1 MQGMS
6 ADIPYTTIKETK
18 VASFL
23 LIRLLRWAVG
33 LIIILFVT
41 YSMMFFGAGDP
52 IRMMFIQSNE
62 ADFDDPQAMEALRS
76 KYGLD
81 QPFLVQFGNYVK
93 NLVRGDWGR
102 SIRLQVDRPVTEIIS
117 FRLSV
122 SMQLG
127 IAATL
132 VAALIGIP
140 LGIASALKH
149 NRWIDRLI
157 VSTVMFITAI
167 PVFVTAPMLLLFFV
181 LILKIMDVPYGWSG
195 IAHPDVILPVAVIAV
210 GPLPII
216 VRQTRS
222 AMLEVKGQPYIR
234 TARAKGLPERM
245 IITRHMLRPVLTP
258 VVTTLGLLM
267 ITLVNGALFVELVFN
282 IPGFGLLT
290 VEGIRTVDYPIIM
303 AVAIVGTLIIFVSN
317 FLVDILYPILD
328 PRVKVK

>member
-1 MQGMS
+1 M
-6 ADIPYTTIKETK
+6 
-18 VASFL
+18 ASL
-23 LIRLLRWAVG
+23 LLVRLMRWAVG
-33 LIIILFVT
+33 LLLILFIT
-41 YSMMFFGAGDP
+41 YGMMFFGAGDP
-52 IRMMFIQSNE
+52 IRMMFIQSTE
-62 ADFDDPQAMEALRS
+62 ADFDDPQAMNALRA

-81 QPFLVQFGNYVK
+81 DPFLVQFSNYVT
-93 NLVRGDWGR
+93 NLLQGDWGR
-102 SIRLQVDRPVTEIIS
+102 SIRLQVDRPVSEIIS

-127 IAATL
+127 LAATL
-132 VAALIGIP
+132 VAATIGVP
-140 LGIASALKH
+140 LGVIAALKH

-157 VSTVMFITAI
+157 VSTIMFVTAI

-195 IAHPDVILPVAVIAV
+195 IFHPDVILPVGIIAL

-234 TARAKGLPERM
+234 TARAKGLTEWM
-245 IITRHMLRPVLTP
+245 IVSRHMLRPVMTP
-258 VVTTLGLLM
+258 VITTLGLLM

-303 AVAIVGTLIIFVSN
+303 AVAVIGTLIIFVSN
-317 FLVDILYPILD
+317 FLVDLIYPILD
-328 PRVKVK
+328 PRVRVK